1 MQSNATINICIVKRC
16 FYIASLNNY
25 IFRPLYRPS
34 SGCKFSYFKAYYKI
48 YNVFVFVNQISYTSI
63 KSAFKMTTVSVE
75 LKSYPE
81 IKYINS
87 IKSWVCDLRREGVYG
102 VKLGIFL
109 FGNTYFLLCQR
120 IGCPVVP

>member
-1 MQSNATINICIVKRC
+1 
-16 FYIASLNNY
+16 
-25 IFRPLYRPS
+25 
-34 SGCKFSYFKAYYKI
+34 
-48 YNVFVFVNQISYTSI
+48 
-63 KSAFKMTTVSVE
+63 MTTVSVE

-109 FGNTYFLLCQR
+109 FGNTYFLLCHNELVAR
-120 IGCPVVP
+120 